1 MWRDYKVHSI
11 MESEL
16 ILEVKDL
23 GNIVV
28 KLEPALS
35 PLTYAR
41 LGKSLPTRTN
51 AIKYSQVI
59 LIPLDLGLVSEGKRT
74 SLKPY
79 EVGYWVKKRSLVI
92 ALGNIDLGEQV
103 NVLGYV
109 INGAELLS
117 KLNGGY
123 SIKIS
128 IR

>member
-1 MWRDYKVHSI
+1 
-11 MESEL
+11 MENEL
-16 ILEVKDL
+16 ILEVRDL
-23 GNIVV
+23 GNIII
-28 KLEPALS
+28 KLEPAIS

-41 LGKSLPTRTN
+41 LGKSLPARAN

-59 LIPLDLGLVSEGKRT
+59 IIPLDLGLVSEGKRT

-92 ALGNIDLGEQV
+92 ALNNIDLGEQV

-109 INGAELLS
+109 INGAELLN

-123 SIKIS
+123 SIRLLIK
-128 IR
+128 

>member
-1 MWRDYKVHSI
+1 

-28 KLEPALS
+28 RLEPALS

-41 LGKSLPTRTN
+41 LGKSLPARAN

-74 SLKPY
+74 GLKPY

-92 ALGNIDLGEQV
+92 ALGNVDLGEQI

-123 SIKIS
+123 SIKLS

>member
-1 MWRDYKVHSI
+1 
-11 MESEL
+11 MENEL

-23 GNIVV
+23 GNIVI

-41 LGKSLPTRTN
+41 LGKSLPTRVN
-51 AIKYSQVI
+51 AIRYSQVV

-74 SLKPY
+74 SLRPY

-92 ALGNIDLGEQV
+92 ALGNVDLGEQV

-109 INGAELLS
+109 INGAELLG

-123 SIKIS
+123 SIRLS

>member
-1 MWRDYKVHSI
+1 MHSI

-28 KLEPALS
+28 RLEPALS
-35 PLTYAR
+35 PPLTYAR
-41 LGKSLPTRTN
+41 LGKSLPIRSN

-92 ALGNIDLGEQV
+92 ALGNVDLGEQV

-109 INGAELLS
+109 VNGAELLS

-123 SIKIS
+123 SIKLS

>member
-1 MWRDYKVHSI
+1 

-23 GNIVV
+23 GNIVIR
-28 KLEPALS
+28 LEPALS
-35 PLTYAR
+35 PLTYSR
-41 LGKSLPTRTN
+41 LGKSLPTRAN

-92 ALGNIDLGEQV
+92 ALGNVDLGEQV

-123 SIKIS
+123 SIRLS